1 MIFGRLFKKG
11 TVQRTHANSLVLVN
25 EDNVSYSVDN
35 ADMAIWNECNGITF
49 DQLCSVIGGKIGWQ
63 VPANVL
69 SHIERYVNWC
79 IWAKLIEVREFTPD
93 QFKLLLLQQ
102 QGADVRDF
110 KEQLLV
116 TVDGAA
122 ADIKEE

>member
-11 TVQRTHANSLVLVN
+11 TVQRTHPSSLVLIN
-25 EDNVSYSVDN
+25 EDNVSYSVAK

-49 DQLCSVIGGKIGWQ
+49 DQLCRVIGEKIGWQ
-63 VPANVL
+63 VPSNVF

-79 IWAKLIEVREFTPD
+79 IWAKLIEVREFSPD
-93 QFKLLLLQQ
+93 QFKLLLE
-102 QGADVRDF
+102 QGADVHDF
-110 KEQLLV
+110 KEQLMV
-116 TVDGAA
+116 VEG